1 MGGVASAADASIEFV
16 GNMNGLPPSTVLPP
30 SAWWRMLGTRSKTT
44 RLPEGL
50 DAVWDVSAAAVASA
64 IPRTKRYLKRAE
76 AVIELAPE
84 IEGLDDAALRA
95 ATLEM
100 RAVFRRGRESAADVV
115 RGFALVRELGFR
127 AIGLRAYPTQV
138 AAALAMH
145 DGCIAEVATGEG
157 KTLIATMPAAVAGW
171 AGRGCHVMT
180 VNDYLAQRDAEL
192 MRPVYEACGL
202 TVASVTADLKPPDRR
217 AAYAADVTYT
227 TNKEAAA
234 DYLRDKLTLGPQHGL
249 TDTMLNQLLTGDGI
263 VGERSGGGA
272 AERVVMRGL
281 EHVVVD
287 EADSVLVDEAVTP
300 LIISGSTPNAQQV
313 EAFVQAAKLAEAFT
327 VRKDFTVDR
336 QFRDIRLTSRGRNQV
351 GRVTESLGGI
361 WAGQRRAEEMIVQA
375 LTARELYVAGIQYVV
390 QDHKVV
396 IVDESTG
403 RLMPDREWRD
413 GLHQAVSA
421 KEGVEVQPPKA
432 TMARVSFQRF
442 FRMYRK
448 LSGMTGTAWEE
459 RRELWQTYHTPTV
472 RIPTHRPIKRK
483 LARDRVLP
491 TEAAKWDAVADE
503 VQRLHGSGRPILIG
517 TRSVGASET
526 LSERLTQCGITHT
539 VLNAIR
545 HDEEAEVVAAAGQR
559 DQVTI
564 ATNMAG
570 RGTDVKLGAG
580 VAELGGLQIIATERH
595 DSRRVDRQL
604 FGRAGR
610 QGDPGDAV
618 MFLSLEDELARRYG
632 RFRWLPGFFKR
643 AQRRAAISSRC
654 MRKQVLKQDEQT
666 ADSLGF
672 TGIE

>member
-1 MGGVASAADASIEFV
+1 
-16 GNMNGLPPSTVLPP
+16 
-30 SAWWRMLGTRSKTT
+30 MLGTRPPAT

-50 DAVWDVSAAAVASA
+50 DVAWDASAAAIVSA
-64 IPRTKRYLKRAE
+64 LPRTGRYLKRAD
-76 AVIELAPE
+76 AVIALASE
-84 IEGLDDAALRA
+84 IEPLDDPALREA
-95 ATLEM
+95 ALEM
-100 RAVFRRGRESAADVV
+100 RAVFRRGRETTDDVL
-115 RGFALVRELGFR
+115 RGFALVREAAYR

-157 KTLIATMPAAVAGW
+157 KTLIATMPATVAGW
-171 AGRGCHVMT
+171 SGRGCHVIT
-180 VNDYLAQRDAEL
+180 VNDYLAQRDADL
-192 MRPVYEACGL
+192 MRPVYESCGL
-202 TVASVTADLKPPDRR
+202 TVASVTGDLEPPARR

-234 DYLRDKLTLGPQHGL
+234 DYLRDKLTLGPQRGL
-249 TDTMLNQLLTGDGI
+249 TDTMLNQLIAGDG
-263 VGERSGGGA
+263 VAGGSSGGA
-272 AERVVMRGL
+272 ASRVVMRGL
-281 EHVVVD
+281 EHVIVD
-287 EADSVLVDEAVTP
+287 EADSVLIDEAVTP

-313 EAFVQAAKLAEAFT
+313 EAFIQAAELAQHFEL
-327 VRKDFTVDR
+327 RKDFTVNR
-336 QFRDIRLTSRGRNQV
+336 QFRDIRLTTRGRDKVAQ
-351 GRVTESLGGI
+351 VTEPLGGI

-390 QDHKVV
+390 QDNKVV
-396 IVDESTG
+396 IVDEATG

-421 KEGVEVQPPKA
+421 KEGVEVEPPKA

-459 RRELWQTYHTPTV
+459 RRELWQTYRTPTV
-472 RIPTHRPIKRK
+472 RVPTHRPIQRR
-483 LARDRVLP
+483 LAPDRVLP
-491 TEAAKWDAVADE
+491 TEDAKWNAVADE
-503 VQRLHGSGRPILIG
+503 TQRLHDTGRPILIG

-526 LSERLTQCGITHT
+526 LSELLTQRGIEHT

-545 HDEEAEVVAAAGQR
+545 HAEESEIIAMAGQR
-559 DQVTI
+559 GQVTI

-570 RGTDVKLGAG
+570 RGTDVKLGQG

-604 FGRAGR
+604 FGRSGR

-618 MFLSLEDELARRYG
+618 MFLCLEDELVRRYG

-643 AQRRAAISSRC
+643 AQRRAQTRSRG

-672 TGIE
+672 AGVE

>member
-1 MGGVASAADASIEFV
+1 MSQTARPSA
-16 GNMNGLPPSTVLPP
+16 LPP
-30 SAWWRMLGTRSKTT
+30 SAWWRTLSTRPPTT

-50 DAVWDVSAAAVASA
+50 DAAWDVSAAAVVSA
-64 IPRTKRYLKRAE
+64 LPRTQRYLKRAR
-76 AVIELAPE
+76 AVLALAPE
-84 IEGLDDAALRA
+84 IEALDDAALRE
-95 ATLEM
+95 ATQAM
-100 RAVFRRGRESAADVV
+100 RAVFRRGRETAGDVL
-115 RGFALVRELGFR
+115 RGFALVRESAYR
-127 AIGLRAYPTQV
+127 AIRLRAYPTQV

-157 KTLIATMPAAVAGW
+157 KTLIATMPATVAGW

-202 TVASVTADLKPPDRR
+202 TVASVTGDLAPPARR

-227 TNKEAAA
+227 TNQQAAA
-234 DYLRDKLTLGPQHGL
+234 DHLRDKLALGPQRGL
-249 TDTMLNQLLTGDGI
+249 TDTMLNHLLAGHG
-263 VGERSGGGA
+263 VSGRGRSGGGSGGDSGG
-272 AERVVMRGL
+272 VVMRGL
-281 EHVVVD
+281 EHVIVD
-287 EADSVLVDEAVTP
+287 EADSVLIDEAVTP
-300 LIISGSTPNAQQV
+300 LIISGITPNAQQV
-313 EAFVQAAKLAEAFT
+313 EAFVQAAQLADAFE

-336 QFRDIRLTSRGRNQV
+336 QFRDIRLTLRGRDKVAQ
-351 GRVTESLGGI
+351 VTEPLGGL
-361 WAGQRRAEEMIVQA
+361 WTGQRRAEEMIVQA
-375 LTARELYVAGIQYVV
+375 LTARELYVAGVQYVV
-390 QDHKVV
+390 QENKVV

-459 RRELWQTYHTPTV
+459 RRELWQTYRTPTV

-483 LARDRVLP
+483 LAADRLLP
-491 TEAAKWDAVADE
+491 TEDAKWDAVVDE
-503 VQRLHGSGRPILIG
+503 VERLHVSSRPILVG

-526 LSERLTQCGITHT
+526 LSERLTRRGIEHT
-539 VLNAIR
+539 VLNAVR
-545 HDEEAEVVAAAGQR
+545 HAEEAQVVAAAGQR
-559 DQVTI
+559 GQVTI

-570 RGTDVKLGAG
+570 RGTDVKLGES

-618 MFLSLEDELARRYG
+618 MFLSLEDELVRRYG
-632 RFRWLPGFFKR
+632 RWRWLPGYFKR
-643 AQRRAAISSRC
+643 AQRRSAIRARA

-672 TGIE
+672 AGIE

>member
-1 MGGVASAADASIEFV
+1 
-16 GNMNGLPPSTVLPP
+16 
-30 SAWWRMLGTRSKTT
+30 MLGTRPPAT

-50 DAVWDVSAAAVASA
+50 DVAWDASAAAIVSA
-64 IPRTKRYLKRAE
+64 LPRTGRYLKRAD
-76 AVIELAPE
+76 AVIALASE
-84 IEGLDDAALRA
+84 IEPLDDPALREA
-95 ATLEM
+95 ALEM
-100 RAVFRRGRESAADVV
+100 RAVFRRGRETTDDVL
-115 RGFALVRELGFR
+115 RGFALVREAAYR

-157 KTLIATMPAAVAGW
+157 KTLIATMPATVAGW
-171 AGRGCHVMT
+171 AGRGCHVIT
-180 VNDYLAQRDAEL
+180 VNDYLAQRDADL
-192 MRPVYEACGL
+192 MRPVYESCGL
-202 TVASVTADLKPPDRR
+202 TVASVTGDLEPPARR

-234 DYLRDKLTLGPQHGL
+234 DYLRDKLTLGPQRGL
-249 TDTMLNQLLTGDGI
+249 ADTMLNQLIAGDG
-263 VGERSGGGA
+263 VAGENSGGA
-272 AERVVMRGL
+272 ASRVVMRGL
-281 EHVVVD
+281 EHVIVD
-287 EADSVLVDEAVTP
+287 EADSVLIDEAVTP

-313 EAFVQAAKLAEAFT
+313 EAFIQAAELAQHFEL
-327 VRKDFTVDR
+327 RKDFTVNR
-336 QFRDIRLTSRGRNQV
+336 QFRDIRLTTRGRDKVAQ
-351 GRVTESLGGI
+351 VTEPLGGI

-390 QDHKVV
+390 QDNKVV
-396 IVDESTG
+396 IVDEATG

-421 KEGVEVQPPKA
+421 KEGVEVEPPKA

-459 RRELWQTYHTPTV
+459 RRELWQTYRTPTV
-472 RIPTHRPIKRK
+472 RVPTHRPIQRQ

-491 TEAAKWDAVADE
+491 TEDAKWNAVADE
-503 VQRLHGSGRPILIG
+503 TQRLHDTGRPILIG

-526 LSERLTQCGITHT
+526 LSELLTQRGIEHT

-545 HDEEAEVVAAAGQR
+545 HAEESEIIAMAGQR
-559 DQVTI
+559 EQVTI

-570 RGTDVKLGAG
+570 RGTDVKLGQG

-618 MFLSLEDELARRYG
+618 MFLCLEDELVRRYG

-643 AQRRAAISSRC
+643 AQRRAQVRSRG

-672 TGIE
+672 AGVE

>member
-1 MGGVASAADASIEFV
+1 
-16 GNMNGLPPSTVLPP
+16 
-30 SAWWRMLGTRSKTT
+30 MLGTKPPTT

-50 DAVWDVSAAAVASA
+50 DAAWDASAAAVVAA
-64 IPRTKRYLKRAE
+64 LPRTKRYLKHAQ
-76 AVIELAPE
+76 AVIDLAPD
-84 IEGLDDAALRA
+84 IEALTDTALRE

-100 RAVFRRGRESAADVV
+100 RAVFRRGRQTPSDVV
-115 RGFALVRELGFR
+115 RGFALVRESAYR

-157 KTLIATMPAAVAGW
+157 KTLIATMPATVASW

-180 VNDYLAQRDAEL
+180 VNDYLAQRDADL

-202 TVASVTADLKPPDRR
+202 TVASVTGDLEPPARR

-234 DYLRDKLTLGPQHGL
+234 DYLRDKLTLGPQRGL
-249 TDTMLNQLLTGDGI
+249 TDTMLNQLMTGRGI
-263 VGERSGGGA
+263 AGSATGGPS
-272 AERVVMRGL
+272 EQVVMRGL
-281 EHVVVD
+281 EHVIVD
-287 EADSVLVDEAVTP
+287 EADSVLIDEAVTP
-300 LIISGSTPNAQQV
+300 LIISGVTPNAQQV
-313 EAFVQAAKLAEAFT
+313 EAFIQAAKLAEPFE

-336 QFRDIRLTSRGRNQV
+336 QFRDVRLTPRGENKVTQL
-351 GRVTESLGGI
+351 TESLGGL

-375 LTARELYVAGIQYVV
+375 ITAREMYISGIQYVV
-390 QDHKVV
+390 QDNKVV

-413 GLHQAVSA
+413 GLHQAVAA

-442 FRMYRK
+442 FRMYRN

-459 RRELWQTYHTPTV
+459 RRELWQTYRTPTV
-472 RIPTHRPIKRK
+472 RIPTHRPIQRQ
-483 LARDRVLP
+483 LAPDRVLP
-491 TEAAKWDAVADE
+491 NEEAKWDAVTEE
-503 VQRLHGSGRPILIG
+503 VAELHESGRPILVG
-517 TRSVGASET
+517 TGSVGASET
-526 LSERLTQCGITHT
+526 LSERLTQRGIPHT

-545 HDEEAEVVAAAGQR
+545 HADEAEVVAAAGQR
-559 DQVTI
+559 GQVTI

-570 RGTDVKLGAG
+570 RGTDVKLGEG

-595 DSRRVDRQL
+595 ESRRVDRQL
-604 FGRAGR
+604 FGRSGR

-618 MFLSLEDELARRYG
+618 MFLSLEDDLVRRYG
-632 RFRWLPGFFKR
+632 RLGWLPWLFAR
-643 AQRRAAISSRC
+643 AQRRASIRGRA
-654 MRKQVLKQDEQT
+654 MRKQVLKQDEQM

>member
-1 MGGVASAADASIEFV
+1 
-16 GNMNGLPPSTVLPP
+16 
-30 SAWWRMLGTRSKTT
+30 MLGSRPPAT

-50 DAVWDVSAAAVASA
+50 DVAWDASAAAIVSA
-64 IPRTKRYLKRAE
+64 LPRTGRYLNRANAVIALASEIEPLDDPALRE
-76 AVIELAPE
+76 AV
-84 IEGLDDAALRA
+84 
-95 ATLEM
+95 LET
-100 RAVFRRGRESAADVV
+100 RAVFRRGRETTDDVL
-115 RGFALVRELGFR
+115 RGFALVREAAHR

-157 KTLIATMPAAVAGW
+157 KTLIATMPATVAGW
-171 AGRGCHVMT
+171 AGRGCHVIT
-180 VNDYLAQRDAEL
+180 VNDYLAQRDAQL
-192 MRPVYEACGL
+192 MRPVYEFCGL
-202 TVASVTADLKPPDRR
+202 TVASVTGDLEPPARR

-234 DYLRDKLTLGPQHGL
+234 DYLRDKLTLGPQRGL
-249 TDTMLNQLLTGDGI
+249 TDTMLNQLIAGDGV
-263 VGERSGGGA
+263 VGENSGA
-272 AERVVMRGL
+272 AASRVVMRGL
-281 EHVVVD
+281 EHVIVD
-287 EADSVLVDEAVTP
+287 EADSVLIDEAVTP

-313 EAFVQAAKLAEAFT
+313 EAFIQAAGLAQHFEL
-327 VRKDFTVDR
+327 RKDFTVNR
-336 QFRDIRLTSRGRNQV
+336 QFRDIRLTPRGRDKV
-351 GRVTESLGGI
+351 AHVAEPLGGL

-390 QDHKVV
+390 QDNKVV
-396 IVDESTG
+396 IVDEATG

-421 KEGVEVQPPKA
+421 KEGVEVEPPKA

-459 RRELWQTYHTPTV
+459 RRELWQTYRTPTV

-483 LARDRVLP
+483 LAPDRVLP
-491 TEAAKWDAVADE
+491 TEDAKWNAVADE
-503 VQRLHGSGRPILIG
+503 TQRLHDTGRPILIG

-526 LSERLTQCGITHT
+526 LSERLTQRGIKHT

-545 HDEEAEVVAAAGQR
+545 HAEESDIVATAGQR
-559 DQVTI
+559 GQVTI

-570 RGTDVKLGAG
+570 RGTDVKLGPG

-604 FGRAGR
+604 FGRSGR
-610 QGDPGDAV
+610 QGDPGNAV
-618 MFLSLEDELARRYG
+618 MFLCLEDELVRRYG

-643 AQRRAAISSRC
+643 AQRRAQTRSRG

-672 TGIE
+672 AGVE